1 MTRKETPRFAL
12 AGGLAAAALMLGG
25 CASYAAPDTEIAQA
39 RATLAATT
47 LAAPAPDASADIARS
62 RDKLALAGRWMD
74 ARDHGPARWL
84 AEQAEVD
91 AELALAKSAAEGA
104 YRATSYP
111 LPQRP
116 AGKSVLPAL

>member
-1 MTRKETPRFAL
+1 MTHNETIRFAL
-12 AGGLAAAALMLGG
+12 AGLAAAALTLGG
-25 CASYAAPDTEIAQA
+25 CASYAAPDTEIARA
-39 RATLAATT
+39 RATLAAAT
-47 LAAPAPDASADIARS
+47 LATPAADASAEIVRS

-104 YRATSYP
+104 YRAASYALRQP
-111 LPQRP
+111 T

>member
-1 MTRKETPRFAL
+1 MTPKETTRFAL
-12 AGGLAAAALMLGG
+12 AGLAAAALMLGG
-25 CASYAAPDTEIAQA
+25 CASYAAPDAELAQA
-39 RATLAATT
+39 RATLAAATRAT
-47 LAAPAPDASADIARS
+47 PAADASAEIARS
-62 RDKLALAGRWMD
+62 RNKLALAGRWIE

-104 YRATSYP
+104 YRAASYALQQP
-111 LPQRP
+111 S